1 MALPGTGKQADYTG
15 KIPGLYQSDNL
26 HFSCHLKIITWH
38 SAFLLHESN
47 FLRFKTGV

>member
-15 KIPGLYQSDNL
+15 KIPGLNQPNDL
-26 HFSCHLKIITWH
+26 HFSCHLKIITWQC
-38 SAFLLHESN
+38 AFLLHESN